1 MSITA
6 SPCIGICLVDEKG
19 TCIGCHRTLDEIGI
33 WSRASD
39 AQKRQVLLAAELR
52 LQAKQVAPACLEANQ
67 CENGPGNADSNDG
80 L

>member
-1 MSITA
+1 
-6 SPCIGICLVDEKG
+6 
-19 TCIGCHRTLDEIGI
+19 
-33 WSRASD
+33 
-39 AQKRQVLLAAELR
+39 VLLAAELR